1 LTLPKIRFSTNAG
14 YGTPDSRP
22 PEQVHRDA
30 IELAVRAEE
39 LGYDSVS
46 LSEHHFSDYV
56 GVPNPAVVAA
66 AIAART
72 ERIRISIN
80 ISVLPLHSPVTVA
93 EDYALVDVIS
103 NGRLDFGCGRGY
115 QPGEF
120 KGHGVAL
127 ADSRDR
133 LHEAIQVIQG
143 LWTQDDFS
151 FKGEHYEVDHLTL
164 YPKPKQQPV
173 PFRVAGVSP
182 ESFEA
187 VAKMKLPL
195 LCAPSIT
202 PLDKVKASLDVYRDA
217 LAAEGEDPTDYSIT
231 LPQWVYIAHDDAEAF
246 DAPRPSMEWF
256 QRRNSELMTAGIQ
269 PGDPGFSFYSKA
281 QANRAN
287 FDYQHYFDLGVFLFC
302 TPEKAIERLRSRI
315 ELLGVSEVLCAFH
328 TSSIEETLE
337 NMERFAT
344 TVMPA
349 FTGETTAA
357 VA

>member
-1 LTLPKIRFSTNAG
+1 LTKIKFSTNAG

-39 LGYDSVS
+39 LGYDSIS

-80 ISVLPLHSPVTVA
+80 ISVLPLHNPVTVA

-133 LHEAIQVIQG
+133 LNEAIEIIQG
-143 LWTQDDFS
+143 LWYQDDYS
-151 FKGEHYEVDHLTL
+151 YDGEHFQVDHLTL
-164 YPKPKQQPV
+164 YPKPVQQPV

-187 VAKMKLPL
+187 VAKMHLPL

-202 PLDKVKASLDVYRDA
+202 PLDKVAASLDVYRAA
-217 LAAEGEDPTDYSIT
+217 LVAEGEDPTGYSIT
-231 LPQWVYIAHDDAEAF
+231 LPQWVYIAETEEEAF
-246 DAPRPSMEWF
+246 SAPRPSMEWF
-256 QRRNSELMTAGIQ
+256 QRRNSELMTAGIL
-269 PGDPGFSFYSKA
+269 PTDPGYSFYSKA

-287 FDYQHYFDLGVFLFC
+287 FDYEHYFDQEVFLFC
-302 TPEKAIERLRSRI
+302 TPDRAVERLRSRI
-315 ELLGVSEVLCAFH
+315 EKLGVSEVLCAFH
-328 TSSIEETLE
+328 CSSIDQTLE

-344 TVMPA
+344 QVMPA
-349 FTGETTAA
+349 FSGESAAA